1 MADAVVSVIVPVYNV
16 QQYLPQCIESIL
28 AQTYQRLEIILVDDG
43 STDGSGKLC
52 DEFAQRDRRIKVI
65 HKPNGGLSDA
75 RNAGTAA
82 CSGEFVL
89 YLDSDDYLNQNAV
102 SALASIQTER
112 RAETVTG
119 NYYYTYPDHEDIA
132 QPDTG
137 NQFRY

>member
-65 HKPNGGLSDA
+65 HKPNGGLPDA

-89 YLDSDDYLNQNAV
+89 YLDSDDYLN
-102 SALASIQTER
+102 
-112 RAETVTG
+112 
-119 NYYYTYPDHEDIA
+119 
-132 QPDTG
+132 
-137 NQFRY
+137 